1 MTRPCRPLIN
11 EGITLPPATFIGGK
25 DRLFVRHDND
35 PKLQRTFGVV
45 IMAPAGL
52 NLLNSS
58 MRNVDKTV
66 LIALI
71 SKLQWFDIDYEATRS
86 GDRWK
91 LKFDRDGE
99 SIRAKIKESGIATT
113 GLTHENIVDLI
124 HGNSDPLLEI
134 LTEAYAAINGNPID
148 RDRAVRILN
157 ASTKSTYS
165 VKQIKR
171 SISRLKAI
179 GVIIGSDRA
188 GPDRLYYILNPFL
201 YCNGPVYMRR
211 ALIRLLANP
220 DTNSIRNFSED
231 LSNVGPPRRRKT
243 NADLLRELDRKDSF
257 IEDLLKVGELPEEMR
272 QRGIG
277 LLGDDH
283 SHEDGEHPA
292 PALRGI
298 GGRENND

>member
-1 MTRPCRPLIN
+1 MTRPSRPLIN

-71 SKLQWFDIDYEATRS
+71 SKLQWFEIDYEATRS
-86 GDRWK
+86 GDKWK
-91 LKFDRDGE
+91 LKYEYDGV

-113 GLTHENIVDLI
+113 GLTHEGIVDLI
-124 HGNSDPLLEI
+124 HRNSGPLLEI
-134 LTEAYAAINGNPID
+134 LTEAHAAINGNPID
-148 RDRAVRILN
+148 KDRAIRILN
-157 ASTKSTYS
+157 ASTKSSYS

-171 SISRLKAI
+171 SINRLKAI

-201 YCNGPVYMRR
+201 YCNGPVYTRR

-220 DTNSIRNFSED
+220 DTNSIINFSED

-243 NADLLRELDRKDSF
+243 NADLLRELDCKDRF
-257 IEDLLKVGELPEEMR
+257 IEDVLETGELPEEMH
-272 QRGIG
+272 QRGHR
-277 LLGDDH
+277 LL
-283 SHEDGEHPA
+283 DGEDHTPQG
-292 PALRGI
+292 LKEER
-298 GGRENND
+298 